1 MEIIETILWI
11 AIGVALAVPIT
22 QAFCMRGERRR
33 KAFLKDIYEQ
43 GCLTAFERLAIEAK
57 RREVEQSDRD
67 LNYPVQDSLQQAE
80 YALGVHLEEERM
92 QEHDA

>member
-1 MEIIETILWI
+1 MEIIETFLWI
-11 AIGVALAVPIT
+11 AIGAAFAVPIT

-33 KAFLKDIYEQ
+33 TDFLKDIYIQE
-43 GCLTAFERLAIEAK
+43 CLNSVDTL
-57 RREVEQSDRD
+57 VSQQLSDKD

-92 QEHDA
+92 KEHDA

>member
-11 AIGVALAVPIT
+11 AIGMALAVPVT

-43 GCLTAFERLAIEAK
+43 GCLTAFERLSIADK
-57 RREVEQSDRD
+57 RREVEQSDRE
-67 LNYPVQDSLQQAE
+67 QQAE
-80 YALGVHLEEERM
+80 YQLGVHLEEERM
-92 QEHDA
+92 RD

>member
-1 MEIIETILWI
+1 MEIIETFLWI
-11 AIGVALAVPIT
+11 AIGMALAVPIT
-22 QAFCMRGERRR
+22 QAVCMRGERRR
-33 KAFLKDIYEQ
+33 TDFLKDIYIQE
-43 GCLTAFERLAIEAK
+43 CLNSVDTL
-57 RREVEQSDRD
+57 VSQQLSDRD

>member
-1 MEIIETILWI
+1 MEIIETFLWI
-11 AIGVALAVPIT
+11 AIGMALAVPIT

-33 KAFLKDIYEQ
+33 TDFLKDIYIQE
-43 GCLTAFERLAIEAK
+43 CLNSVDTL
-57 RREVEQSDRD
+57 VSQQLSDKD

>member
-33 KAFLKDIYEQ
+33 TDFLKSIYIQ
-43 GCLTAFERLAIEAK
+43 GCFDSVDTLVTNQL
-57 RREVEQSDRD
+57 SDRE
-67 LNYPVQDSLQQAE
+67 QQFE
-80 YALGVHLEEERM
+80 YQLGVHLEEERM